1 MAEVILSGLTQT
13 LVTSVELLAT
23 AVNWMFAH
31 LHRGFCN
38 TERMFLSY
46 VVVLGFKE
54 GKRRHHLA
62 S

>member
-1 MAEVILSGLTQT
+1 MAEVVFSGLTQT

-23 AVNWMFAH
+23 AVNWMFAQ
-31 LHRGFCN
+31 HRGSCN